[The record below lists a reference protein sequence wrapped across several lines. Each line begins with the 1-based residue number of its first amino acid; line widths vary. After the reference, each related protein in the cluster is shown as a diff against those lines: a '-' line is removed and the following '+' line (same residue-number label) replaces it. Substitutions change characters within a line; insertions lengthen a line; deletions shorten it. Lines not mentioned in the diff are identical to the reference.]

1 MIAPTDFLYSNP
13 VKLLPEC
20 PVPVFQTKTKR
31 LRVYGSAEFTA
42 VGCKATGFI
51 NFSRSCRSRSRNQI
65 FALIF

>member
-51 NFSRSCRSRSRNQI
+51 NFSHVPVEVGQEIRY
-65 FALIF
+65 LH